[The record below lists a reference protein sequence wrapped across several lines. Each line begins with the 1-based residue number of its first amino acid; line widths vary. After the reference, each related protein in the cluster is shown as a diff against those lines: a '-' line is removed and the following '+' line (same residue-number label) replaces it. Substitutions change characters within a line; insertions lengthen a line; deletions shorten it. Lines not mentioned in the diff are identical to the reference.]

1 MKEKMEALRQS
12 FEQELQKAA
21 SSDAVEKLRVAY
33 LGKKGSVTELLK
45 GLKTVSAQEKKELGQ
60 HVNHLKKQ
68 VEEKLA
74 QRVEAIQAAYGA
86 FDGIVINPAAYT
98 HTSVALLDAVK
109 AVGIPTVEVHISDP
123 DSREEFRHVSY
134 IRQACIATI
143 KGHGLE
149 GYLEALRLLAK

>member
-60 HVNHLKKQ
+60 HVNHLK
-68 VEEKLA
+68 
-74 QRVEAIQAAYGA
+74 R
-86 FDGIVINPAAYT
+86 
-98 HTSVALLDAVK
+98 
-109 AVGIPTVEVHISDP
+109 
-123 DSREEFRHVSY
+123 
-134 IRQACIATI
+134 
-143 KGHGLE
+143 
-149 GYLEALRLLAK
+149 